1 MMRFAVPPGGRWRAA
16 GINLTRPTDPFGK
29 VVKIGVW

>member
-16 GINLTRPTDPFGK
+16 GSNLTRLGEALDK
-29 VVKIGVW
+29 EMQIGVW

>member
-16 GINLTRPTDPFGK
+16 GNNLTRLVSPPGK
-29 VVKIGVW
+29 EIEMGVW